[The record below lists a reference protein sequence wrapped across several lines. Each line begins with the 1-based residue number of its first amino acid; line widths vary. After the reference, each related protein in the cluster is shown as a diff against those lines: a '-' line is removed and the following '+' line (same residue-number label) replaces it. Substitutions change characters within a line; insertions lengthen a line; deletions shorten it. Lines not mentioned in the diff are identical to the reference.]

1 MAFEKPGDVIN
12 SRSGSMIMTVDG
24 KNRVLAELTE
34 VEAQIEG
41 NIEEINLLGRRMKG
55 HKLTSLE
62 GTGSLNFYHV
72 SSDFLIIYDKY
83 KETGEWPDISITL
96 TIEDTSSQ
104 TGKQVV
110 QLMGI
115 TLSQAAIGN
124 LNSDDGFLEGETD
137 FNFDDYKIIQTFA

>member
-1 MAFEKPGDVIN
+1 MTFKKPGDVIN
-12 SRSGSMIMTVDG
+12 SRSGLMIMTVDG
-24 KNRVLAELTE
+24 ENRTLAELTE

-41 NIEEINLLGRRMKG
+41 NIEEINLLGRRMKA

-72 SSDFLIIYDKY
+72 SSDFLVIYNEY
-83 KETGEWPDISITL
+83 NETGIWPDISITM
-96 TIEDTSSQ
+96 TVEDTSSN

-110 QLMGI
+110 QLIGI
-115 TLSQAAIGN
+115 TFAQAAIGN